1 MFRSSLIAILLLT
14 LLFTSAH
21 AQEAP
26 AELHGNCAKW
36 LDHKIGQLHTT
47 KTVDLC
53 AETAGKVVLLI
64 NTASYCGYTYQFSGL
79 ETLYQ
84 RYKEKGLVLVGLPSD
99 NFNQEDDDSAKTAE
113 ICYINYGVTF
123 PMTDIVHVKGE
134 NAHPVFSHLASEA
147 KRPNWNFNKYLVDRD
162 GNVIDLFR
170 SGVRPDSEKL
180 VTAIEALL

>member
-1 MFRSSLIAILLLT
+1 MFRSSHFAILLSS
-14 LLFTSAH
+14 LLFASAH

-26 AELHGNCAKW
+26 IEQQAACVGW
-36 LDHKIGQLHTT
+36 LDHEIGQLHTN

-53 AETAGKVVLLI
+53 AETAGKVVLLV

-79 ETLYQ
+79 EALYQ
-84 RYKEKGLVLVGLPSD
+84 RYKDEGLVLVGFPSD
-99 NFNQEDDDSAKTAE
+99 DFNQEDDDAAMTAE

-134 NAHPVFSHLASEA
+134 NAHPVFSHLASET

-170 SGVRPDSEKL
+170 SGVKPDSKKL

>member
-1 MFRSSLIAILLLT
+1 MLRSSLIAILLLAQ
-14 LLFTSAH
+14 LFASAH

-26 AELHGNCAKW
+26 AGLQRNCAVW
-36 LDHKIGQLHTT
+36 LDHEIGQLHTK

-64 NTASYCGYTYQFSGL
+64 NTASYCGYTHQFSGL

-84 RYKEKGLVLVGLPSD
+84 RYKEEGLVLVGFPSD
-99 NFNQEDDDSAKTAE
+99 DFNQEDDDAAKTAE

-123 PMTDIVHVKGE
+123 PMTDILHVKGE
-134 NAHPVFSHLASEA
+134 NAHPVFSHLASET
-147 KRPNWNFNKYLVDRD
+147 KSPNWNFNKYLVDRD
-162 GNVIDLFR
+162 GNVIGMFR